1 MLAEPILS
9 LNRCL
14 RQLSLVIITALLV
27 NSLTSERLRAQSH
40 AQDLLRFPATLPEPQ
55 TPPLLTS
62 AKDLLQ
68 PPTPTPEAL
77 LREVPGTI
85 DQFEVVDSTVFSLNP
100 EPLIAQAIS
109 PAQIPPNRGGAIQ
122 RPSPTSPEPFPTTP
136 TEPQTPPPLLPP
148 PENLIPPPPA
158 TAPTPPV
165 PEAVPSQVPGNIRV
179 ERFEVVGNTVFN
191 RQTLDKA
198 TAQFTKKLI
207 TFAEL
212 LQASAAITKLYTD
225 IGYLTSGAFIPASQ
239 TFQTQGSVVRIQVV
253 EGRLEDIR
261 VSGTGRLNPKYVRS
275 RLAIATSKPLN
286 VNKLLEALRLLQLNP
301 LIKNISAE
309 LTAGS
314 RPGLSL
320 LDVRIALANTFN
332 AQLYLDNN
340 RTPSVG
346 SFQRQ
351 IQLSEANLLGLGDG
365 LIFSYNNTDGSNDED
380 LSYILPVNPRNGTL
394 RFSFSNRSSHVIEPP
409 FDFLNI
415 RGTSQD
421 YELALRQPVIQTPTK
436 EFALG
441 LSATRRVSNIGFLEG
456 VGARSD
462 INFPEARSGRLGFP
476 SPGAENG
483 ITRLSIL
490 RFFQEWTQRNSQEVI
505 AARSQ
510 FSLGTGAFDATINR
524 HAPDSRFFAWRGQAQ
539 WVRLLAPDTIF
550 LVRADAQLADRALV
564 PLEQF
569 SLGGQETVRGYRQD
583 LYLTD
588 SGVSASAEVRFPIL
602 RVRQVGGVLQIAP
615 FVDLGTVW
623 NSSGRDDPAQSTLA
637 SIGIGLRWQMGNR
650 LTARFDWGIPL
661 VDVNPG
667 ERTLQEKGLYFSV
680 GYNLFSF

>member
-1 MLAEPILS
+1 MNGLPAMAEPPLS

-14 RQLSLVIITALLV
+14 LQLSLVMLTAALF
-27 NSLTSERLRAQSH
+27 NSLTSERL
-40 AQDLLRFPATLPEPQ
+40 
-55 TPPLLTS
+55 
-62 AKDLLQ
+62 
-68 PPTPTPEAL
+68 
-77 LREVPGTI
+77 
-85 DQFEVVDSTVFSLNP
+85 
-100 EPLIAQAIS
+100 IAQAI
-109 PAQIPPNRGGAIQ
+109 PNPGGAIQ
-122 RPSPTSPEPFPTTP
+122 RPSPTNP

-148 PENLIPPPPA
+148 PENLIPPPAA
-158 TAPTPPV
+158 TPTPQV
-165 PEAVPSQVPGNIRV
+165 PIVLPSQISGNIRV
-179 ERFEVVGNTVFN
+179 ERFEVVGSTVFS

-198 TAQFTKKLI
+198 TAQFTNKFI

-212 LQASAAITKLYTD
+212 LEASAAITKLYTD
-225 IGYLTSGAFIPASQ
+225 RGYLNSGAFIPANQ
-239 TFQTQGSVVRIQVV
+239 TFQSQGSVVRIQVV
-253 EGRLEDIR
+253 EGSLEDIR
-261 VSGTGRLNPKYVRS
+261 VSGAGRLNPEYVRS

-286 VNKLLEALRLLQLNP
+286 VNRLLEALRLLQLNP

-309 LTAGS
+309 LTAGP
-314 RPGLSL
+314 RPGFNF
-320 LDVRIALANTFN
+320 LDVRVVPANTFN

-351 IQLSEANLLGLGDG
+351 IQLNEANLLGLGDS
-365 LIFSYNNTDGSNDED
+365 LAFTYNNTDGSNDED
-380 LSYILPVNPRNGTL
+380 VSYILPVNPRNGTL

-409 FDFLNI
+409 FDILNI

-421 YELALRQPVIQTPTK
+421 YEIALRQPVIQTPTK

-441 LSATRRVSNIGFLEG
+441 LSANRRVSNVGYLEG
-456 VGARSD
+456 VGATNS
-462 INFPEARSGRLGFP
+462 INFPGVQFGRLGFP

-510 FSLGTGAFDATINR
+510 FSVGTGAFDATINR
-524 HAPDSRFFAWRGQAQ
+524 RAPDGRFFAWRGQAQ

-550 LVRADAQLADRALV
+550 LVRADAQLADRSLV

-602 RVRQVGGVLQIAP
+602 RVRQIGGLLQIAP

-623 NSSGRDDPAQSTLA
+623 NNSGRDNPAASTLA
-637 SIGIGLRWQMGNR
+637 SIGIGLRWQMSNR
-650 LTARFDWGIPL
+650 LSARFDWGIPL
-661 VDVNPG
+661 VGVDSTR
-667 ERTLQEKGLYFSV
+667 RTLQEKGLYFSV
-680 GYNLFSF
+680 DYNLFSF